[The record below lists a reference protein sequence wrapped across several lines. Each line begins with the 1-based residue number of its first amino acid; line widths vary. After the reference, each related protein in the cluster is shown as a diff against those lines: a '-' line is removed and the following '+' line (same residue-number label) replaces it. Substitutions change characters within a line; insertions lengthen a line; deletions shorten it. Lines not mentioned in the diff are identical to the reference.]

1 LIFQEDLQLSKQYE
15 RNINIANEIKSA
27 LQEDRIVPYFQPI
40 YDTQTQKVVKYEVLV
55 RLIQKDGKVLSPFH
69 FLEVSEKIKLY
80 SKITEVMIRK
90 TFAYFAHN
98 GLSFSLNLSF
108 SDMLNEKT
116 RNYLFEKMQEYNI
129 ASQLTIEIL
138 ETQEYQED
146 KIITKFIEEVY
157 AHGANIAIDDFGS
170 GYANFEHITT
180 IKSDYI
186 KIDGSLIKKI
196 DSDKNTR
203 LIVETI
209 VSFAKK
215 LNKKIVAEFVHN
227 KEVYIIVKSL
237 GIDWVQG
244 YYFSEPLAEV
254 LES

>member
-1 LIFQEDLQLSKQYE
+1 
-15 RNINIANEIKSA
+15 
-27 LQEDRIVPYFQPI
+27 
-40 YDTQTQKVVKYEVLV
+40 
-55 RLIQKDGKVLSPFH
+55 
-69 FLEVSEKIKLY
+69 
-80 SKITEVMIRK
+80 
-90 TFAYFAHN
+90 
-98 GLSFSLNLSF
+98 
-108 SDMLNEKT
+108 
-116 RNYLFEKMQEYNI
+116 
-129 ASQLTIEIL
+129 
-138 ETQEYQED
+138 
-146 KIITKFIEEVY
+146 VY

-215 LNKKIVAEFVHN
+215 LNKKIVAEFVYN